1 MGSAVALSALH
12 RLVEDAGRYDDHR
25 SEGTAAPKGLRH
37 GFGIVAVEAKIS
49 LNLIRRGL
57 GQAQLSTRCIDLEA
71 VGAEEQCLAA
81 RRQE

>member
-1 MGSAVALSALH
+1 MP
-12 RLVEDAGRYDDHR
+12 AGMTNAEVKDRR
-25 SEGTAAPKGLRH
+25 RQRPPAWLRH
-37 GFGIVAVEAKIS
+37 RGGRAKIS
-49 LNLIRRGL
+49 LNLIRRGW